1 MITVFADNK
10 EIPVNMVEFS
20 DGALTFKLDEL
31 PENPKYISV
40 NVCPT
45 TPVYRIREELRLVVS
60 CIENFYGCVM
70 LQGLPFTTYLNLP
83 YLPYSRADRV
93 FEKGNPNGLKM
104 FLLSLSEIGW
114 FDEINVC
121 DIHNK
126 DAVDNIGNEYDLLNL
141 HIIEKPQ
148 LECFRQ
154 SIPHDFDTKYDIVLA
169 VDKGAVMKSQT
180 IAEYLNVPVFN
191 CGKERDISTGKVIK
205 STLPDI
211 DFTGKVVLIPDD
223 IGDGLFSFIKIAE
236 QLKAAGAKQV
246 DLYVTHLIA
255 SKGLDVLKGLV
266 DNVYCYQTVANYVNK
281 LDVTNFNLNK

>member
-20 DGALTFKLDEL
+20 DEALTFKLDQL

-45 TPVYRIREELRLVVS
+45 TPVYRVLEELRL
-60 CIENFYGCVM
+60 IAGC
-70 LQGLPFTTYLNLP
+70 LFERKFTYNIPLYLNLP
-83 YLPYSRADRV
+83 YLPYGRADRM
-93 FEKGNPNGLKM
+93 FEKGNPVGLKM
-104 FLLSLSEIGW
+104 FLWGLEEIGG
-114 FDEINVC
+114 FDVINVC
-121 DIHNK
+121 DVHNK
-126 DAVDNIGNEYDLLNL
+126 SAVDSICDKYSLNL
-141 HIIEKPQ
+141 NIIEKPQ

-154 SIPHDFDTKYDIVLA
+154 SIPHDFNTKYDIVLA
-169 VDKGAVMKSQT
+169 PDKGAVMKSQT

-223 IGDGLFSFIKIAE
+223 LMDGGYTFIKLAE
-236 QLKAAGAKQV
+236 QLKTAGAKQV
-246 DLYVTHLIA
+246 DLYVTHMIGA
-255 SKGLDVLKGLV
+255 KGLDSLKGLI
-266 DNVYCYQTVANYVNK
+266 DNVYCYQTVGKYLNK
-281 LDVTNFNLNK
+281 QDITNFNLK

>member
-1 MITVFADNK
+1 
-10 EIPVNMVEFS
+10 
-20 DGALTFKLDEL
+20 
-31 PENPKYISV
+31 
-40 NVCPT
+40 
-45 TPVYRIREELRLVVS
+45 
-60 CIENFYGCVM
+60 
-70 LQGLPFTTYLNLP
+70 
-83 YLPYSRADRV
+83 
-93 FEKGNPNGLKM
+93 M
-104 FLLSLSEIGW
+104 FLLSLEEIGW

-126 DAVDNIGNEYDLLNL
+126 DLLLIILAMKYDLLNL

-154 SIPHDFDTKYDIVLA
+154 SIPHDFNTKYDIVLA

-223 IGDGLFSFIKIAE
+223 YWRWIIFF
-236 QLKAAGAKQV
+236 
-246 DLYVTHLIA
+246 H
-255 SKGLDVLKGLV
+255 
-266 DNVYCYQTVANYVNK
+266 
-281 LDVTNFNLNK
+281 